1 MANAFKSECNVI
13 INDNLH
19 CATTYAYGCIVSAQ
33 CKFKKLGFNPIN
45 YFNSNKET
53 IKGYFYENYSP
64 GNSSRMYFSEYNA
77 GRIDFFRNTIEK
89 WYIEKKINGDEYK
102 YLLAC
107 LVESVSFVANTAG
120 VYGAYLKKWDDRA
133 LKDIKFLTVDDGIN
147 LNGKV
152 SMYSDKIENIIE
164 EIPCDVLYL
173 DPPYTQNQYGT
184 QYHLLETLILNDK
197 PKNISKVTG
206 SRSTREMRSDW
217 SKKYKAHI
225 LLDKIL
231 AKTNAEHIFLS
242 YNNDGDMS
250 KEYIEA
256 IMKRYDINTSHIVRL
271 NEVELDGDK
280 YEIRYKDE
288 CIHLPLKQFELLFE
302 LAKHPNQI
310 FSREQ
315 LIEKIWGMDYDGFDR
330 TVDVHIKRIRENIGH
345 LPGFNVVT
353 VRGLGYKVEV
363 E

>member
-1 MANAFKSECNVI
+1 MKPRILVVDDEQDI
-13 INDNLH
+13 RELL
-19 CATTYAYGCIVSAQ
+19 
-33 CKFKKLGFNPIN
+33 KFYL
-45 YFNSNKET
+45 NKEGYEVIEAANGEEALT
-53 IKGYFYENYSP
+53 IFEIESMKEFKDVPCIMLTAKGESKDKLRGF
-64 GNSSRMYFSEYNA
+64 SS
-77 GRIDFFRNTIEK
+77 G
-89 WYIEKKINGDEYK
+89 
-102 YLLAC
+102 
-107 LVESVSFVANTAG
+107 
-120 VYGAYLKKWDDRA
+120 
-133 LKDIKFLTVDDGIN
+133 VDDYVV
-147 LNGKV
+147 K
-152 SMYSDKIENIIE
+152 
-164 EIPCDVLYL
+164 PF
-173 DPPYTQNQYGT
+173 DPNE
-184 QYHLLETLILNDK
+184 LMARVK
-197 PKNISKVTG
+197 
-206 SRSTREMRSDW
+206 
-217 SKKYKAHI
+217 
-225 LLDKIL
+225 
-231 AKTNAEHIFLS
+231 
-242 YNNDGDMS
+242 
-250 KEYIEA
+250 A